1 MKRLGPDYT
10 AILFCFSCFLPSC
23 LPPIFLPLF
32 YSVSSCSFPP
42 LLLSSVPHECP
53 GSAAFLSHSRPP
65 TTPDLD
71 LILSPA
77 HVSSFSRWCPCWY
90 PLASPV
96 VSSAKYF
103 KSTALPS
110 HLPYPL
116 KDLISIQTKLNTA
129 APLPTCLVFSLTLCS
144 LYSE

>member
-1 MKRLGPDYT
+1 MKRLGPGYT

-65 TTPDLD
+65 TTPDWD

-77 HVSSFSRWCPCWY
+77 HVSLGGALGGILWL
-90 PLASPV
+90 PLW
-96 VSSAKYF
+96 
-103 KSTALPS
+103 S
-110 HLPYPL
+110 HLQN
-116 KDLISIQTKLNTA
+116 ILNLLLSQVTC
-129 APLPTCLVFSLTLCS
+129 PTLQRI
-144 LYSE
+144 